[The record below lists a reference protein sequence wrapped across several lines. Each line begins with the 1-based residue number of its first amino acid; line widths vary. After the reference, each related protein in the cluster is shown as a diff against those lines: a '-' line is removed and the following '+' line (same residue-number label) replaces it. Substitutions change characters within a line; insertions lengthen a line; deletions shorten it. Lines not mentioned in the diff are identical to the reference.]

1 VHVGEVL
8 HESPNAPAVTRF
20 LLKSLEPGD
29 VLTHLCT
36 HHSGG
41 VMDEAQQPVP
51 ELREARAGGVVLDP
65 ASGRGNF
72 SYDVARRQADLG
84 LHPDTISTDM
94 STPGRADV
102 VHSLMEC
109 MAKFMALG
117 CSFEDVVRMTTV
129 NAARALAREGEL
141 GAIAIGREADLT
153 ILDRVPG
160 RWKFVDCRK
169 QPFTGEHALVPVQT
183 LRAGELFS
191 PDWGPHAWGW
201 LPEEG

>member
-1 VHVGEVL
+1 
-8 HESPNAPAVTRF
+8 
-20 LLKSLEPGD
+20 
-29 VLTHLCT
+29 
-36 HHSGG
+36 
-41 VMDEAQQPVP
+41 
-51 ELREARAGGVVLDP
+51 
-65 ASGRGNF
+65 
-72 SYDVARRQADLG
+72 
-84 LHPDTISTDM
+84 
-94 STPGRADV
+94 
-102 VHSLMEC
+102 MEC